1 MTEAAALAA
10 RNRKP
15 RAVIAWCFG
24 DFGLSAFNTVI
35 GTFVFS
41 VYFARG
47 IYGDKTQGSAV
58 WGYAL
63 ALAGFAVAVLCPIFG
78 AIADRGGRRIPWL
91 AASLALTILPT
102 ALLWYALPDKSY
114 VPMALGLVVVA
125 SIGFELASLFYNA
138 LLPTVAAPERMGRI
152 SGWGWGLGY
161 GGGLLCLGVC
171 LVALIQP
178 ETPWFGIGKE
188 QSANVRA
195 TSLVVALWL
204 AVFLLPLFFFVRE
217 ARVEAVPASRAV
229 REGLASVVATVKRL
243 PQQPNLL
250 RYLIASALYRDGL
263 NTLFAVGGLFAA
275 GTFGM
280 GLDQILI
287 FALGLNVTAGL
298 GAALFAW
305 VDDGIGSRA
314 TILWAILGFI
324 AFGVP
329 IVFAESAATFIVLG
343 LGLGLFVGPI
353 QAASRTFMA
362 RLSPPDL
369 TTEMFGLFA
378 LTGRSIA
385 FLGPLMFATA
395 TDLFDSQRAGVA
407 TILLSLS
414 VGGLLLF
421 TVKDKGRAVRANEV
435 K

>member
-1 MTEAAALAA
+1 VL
-10 RNRKP
+10 
-15 RAVIAWCFG
+15 AWCFG
-24 DFGLSAFNTVI
+24 DWGLSAFNTVI

-47 IYGDKTQGSAV
+47 VYGEETAGSAV

-63 ALAGFAVAVLCPIFG
+63 AVAGFLVAILSPIFG
-78 AIADRGGRRIPWL
+78 AIADRGGRRLPWL
-91 AASLALTILPT
+91 AASLALTVMATAALWSVLPER
-102 ALLWYALPDKSY
+102 SF
-114 VPMALGLVVVA
+114 VPLALGLVILA
-125 SIGFELASLFYNA
+125 TIGFELASLFYNA
-138 LLPTVAAPERMGRI
+138 LLPTVAAPARMGRV

-161 GGGLLCLGVC
+161 LGGLACLSVC
-171 LVALIQP
+171 LFGLIQP
-178 ETPWFGIGKE
+178 ETPWFGLSKT
-188 QSANVRA
+188 QSENIRA
-195 TSLVVALWL
+195 TALVVAFWL
-204 AVFLLPLFFFVRE
+204 CLFLLPLFVFVRE
-217 ARVEAVPASRAV
+217 PRGATRPAGLAV
-229 REGLASVVATVKRL
+229 REGLASVVATLKQL
-243 PQQPNLL
+243 PRRPQLL

-280 GLDQILI
+280 GLDQILL

-298 GAALFAW
+298 GAAVFAW
-305 VDDGIGSRA
+305 ADDGIGSRA
-314 TILWAILGFI
+314 TILAAILGFL

-329 IVFAESAATFIVLG
+329 IVFAESATMFIVLG

-362 RLSPPDL
+362 RLSPPEL
-369 TTEMFGLFA
+369 TTEMFGLYA

-395 TDLFDSQRAGVA
+395 TAWFDSQRAGVA

-414 VGGLLLF
+414 LGGLLLLS
-421 TVKDKGRAVRANEV
+421 VKDKGRAAG
-435 K
+435 

>member
-1 MTEAAALAA
+1 MSETAAASAA
-10 RNRKP
+10 RENNRRAP
-15 RAVIAWCFG
+15 AVIAWCFG
-24 DFGLSAFNTVI
+24 DWGLSAFNTVI

-47 IYGDKTQGSAV
+47 VYGDETAGSAA

-63 ALAGFAVAVLCPIFG
+63 ALAGFAVALLCPVFG
-78 AIADRGGRRIPWL
+78 AIADRGGRRLPWL
-91 AASLALTILPT
+91 AASLMLTIVPT
-102 ALLWYALPDKSY
+102 FLLWNVLPNPAY
-114 VPMALGLVVVA
+114 VTMALALVVIA

-138 LLPTVAAPERMGRI
+138 LLPTVAPRERMGRV

-161 GGGLLCLGVC
+161 MGGLACLAVC
-171 LVALIQP
+171 LFGFIQP
-178 ETPWFGIGKE
+178 ETPWFGVSKE
-188 QSANVRA
+188 ASENVRA
-195 TSLVVALWL
+195 TSVIVALWL
-204 AVFLLPLFFFVRE
+204 SVFLLPLFFFVRE
-217 ARVEAVPASRAV
+217 PRTGAMPASRAV
-229 REGLASVVATVKRL
+229 REGLAAVVATVKQL
-243 PQQPNLL
+243 PRQPNLF

-298 GAALFAW
+298 GAAIFAW
-305 VDDGIGSRA
+305 ADDGIGSRA
-314 TILWAILGFI
+314 TILWAILGFLV
-324 AFGVP
+324 FGVP
-329 IVFAESAATFIVLG
+329 IVFAENATVFIVLG

-369 TTEMFGLFA
+369 TTEMFGLYA

-385 FLGPLMFATA
+385 FFGPLMFATA

-407 TILLSLS
+407 TILLSLTL
-414 VGGLLLF
+414 GGLLLLG
-421 TVKDKGRAVRANEV
+421 VKDKGRA
-435 K
+435 